1 LINEKK
7 KKLDANKYISKKYS
21 WRFFFFKPRKNIFIQ
36 FKHNILW
43 QSITCRKTHTQKDSK
58 VKKKK
63 EKNLRRLY
71 LRIDRYNENKKN
83 SYSSGF
89 LFVKT
94 FPLLFYIDF
103 FSLFFLFHS
112 SPSRLLSWYVRTHIS
127 QRRDT
132 QRIDHPVSPSTDYY
146 PGQKKKVFLSH
157 AAGGKVGSFHRR
169 RRSACYI

>member
-1 LINEKK
+1 VRRSKPKKEKGTNLINEKK

-21 WRFFFFKPRKNIFIQ
+21 WRFFFSNQEKIYSFNLNITYCDKVLHVAKPTHKKIQ
-36 FKHNILW
+36 KL
-43 QSITCRKTHTQKDSK
+43 
-58 VKKKK
+58 KKKK

-146 PGQKKKVFLSH
+146 PGQKKK
-157 AAGGKVGSFHRR
+157 SFSIPRGWG
-169 RRSACYI
+169 